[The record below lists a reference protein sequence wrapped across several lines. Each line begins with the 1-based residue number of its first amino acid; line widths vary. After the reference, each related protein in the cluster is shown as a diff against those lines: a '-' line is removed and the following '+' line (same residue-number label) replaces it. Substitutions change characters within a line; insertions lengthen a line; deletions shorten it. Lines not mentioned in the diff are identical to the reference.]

1 MGAQFRG
8 IRRRFMTFKTL
19 KYSAAVAG
27 LAGALSLAGV
37 TASSAGPHWGGYGH
51 WGPGAAIGAGVAGL
65 ALGAAAAAANAQ
77 YYGYGPYGYG
87 GGYYDYAPG
96 AVVVDPGPAYY
107 GYGYGYDNPWRGRRS
122 CDRRDIS
129 GC

>member
-1 MGAQFRG
+1 
-8 IRRRFMTFKTL
+8 MTFKTL

-37 TASSAGPHWGGYGH
+37 TASSAAPHWGGHGH
-51 WGPGAAIGAGVAGL
+51 WGPGAAVGAGVAGF
-65 ALGAAAAAANAQ
+65 ALGAAAVAANSQ

-96 AVVVDPGPAYY
+96 AVIVDPGPAYY
-107 GYGYGYDNPWRGRRS
+107 GYGYDSPWRGRRS
-122 CDRRDIS
+122 CGRGDIS